1 MIDDINP
8 GRGWALDLVVG
19 LDVYFPGLAGSFLR
33 SSNERRQVIAASLA
47 VCPPDMSQ
55 PAAVREGAEFLARAD
70 HRAILLQ
77 AFGTVPIGLRGALR
91 RSGPQPHER
100 AFYRRLHDLLSAPPH
115 RQVVQAINQLR
126 SIDVDKLRIAL
137 KLPHEVCS
145 ANVVDAISNPKEA
158 REIATVIDLLI
169 ANGADAAALFEA
181 IRRVANGRALTQVWK
196 RWSRRTTFAT
206 HPIAASECYKPI
218 TSAAELRELALR
230 YHNCAERYITTVL
243 DGFDAFA
250 EFHGTGRPMVVH
262 LRREE
267 GRWRLEGMFG
277 RNNAR
282 PQPDQRTEALNYLRA
297 RGVESRPK
305 PEYRRGPWQVLNR
318 LLSPAMFD
326 FEDD

>member
-1 MIDDINP
+1 MLNTITPVSGWMLDII
-8 GRGWALDLVVG
+8 ADLDRHHA
-19 LDVYFPGLAGSFLR
+19 GLAGSFLR
-33 SSNERRQVIAASLA
+33 SGNERRQVIAASLA
-47 VCPPDMSQ
+47 VRPPDMSQ

-115 RQVVQAINQLR
+115 RQVVKALNQLR
-126 SIDVDKLRIAL
+126 SIDADKLRIAL
-137 KLPHEVCS
+137 KLPQEVCR

-169 ANGADAAALFEA
+169 ANGADPAALFEA
-181 IRRVANGRALTQVWK
+181 IRRVGDGRALTQVWK
-196 RWSRRTTFAT
+196 RWSRRTIFAI
-206 HPIAASECYKPI
+206 HPLAASDCYKPV
-218 TSAAELRELALR
+218 TSAAELRQIALR
-230 YHNCAERYITTVL
+230 YHNCAERYITTAL

-250 EFHGTGRPMVVH
+250 EFCGTGKPMVVH
-262 LRREE
+262 LRREK
-267 GRWRLEGMFG
+267 GRWMLEGMFG
-277 RNNAR
+277 RHNAR
-282 PQPDQRTEALNYLRA
+282 PRLEQRTEALNYLRA
-297 RGVESRPK
+297 RGIETRPK
-305 PEYRRGPWQVLNR
+305 PEHRTGPWQVLNR